1 MLVPKTY
8 ELLYRCIEDGIAMGF
23 TRAYKHDSR
32 PDHDIVKENIHRE
45 VMNEIHEWFNIKDV
59 TVGVID
65 E

>member
-8 ELLYRCIEDGIAMGF
+8 DLLDRCVYDGIAMGL

-32 PDHDIVKENIHRE
+32 PGEDAIKENIHRE
-45 VMNEIHEWFNIKDV
+45 VMSEICLWFNIKDEGAV
-59 TVGVID
+59 

>member
-8 ELLYRCIEDGIAMGF
+8 DLLDRCVSDGIAMGF

-32 PDHDIVKENIHRE
+32 PNEDTIRENIHRE
-45 VMNEIHEWFNIKDV
+45 VMSEICLWFNIKDEGAV
-59 TVGVID
+59 